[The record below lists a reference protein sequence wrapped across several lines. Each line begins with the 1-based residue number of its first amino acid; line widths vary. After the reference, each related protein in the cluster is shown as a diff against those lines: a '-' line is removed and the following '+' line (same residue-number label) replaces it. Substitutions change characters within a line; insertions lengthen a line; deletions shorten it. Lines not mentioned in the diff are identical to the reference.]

1 MDYFQTIQQAIQY
14 MEDHLLEE
22 ISYTDVADH
31 VYLSAFHFQRIFSL
45 ITDVT
50 PGEYIRNRRLSMA
63 GQEIT
68 LSDVK
73 VIDLAYKYGYDSP
86 ESFSKAFRR
95 FHGITPSK
103 AKKADAP
110 LNSFNRLVIRI
121 STEGGTI
128 MQYRIVEKEAF
139 QLIAKVEQFETE
151 AVDENGKE
159 VNKIAGFWED
169 SRESGVFTE
178 LMQHAETEDF
188 YGVCAPVSKDSL
200 YFDYGI
206 GMVYDGSV
214 VPEGYQVWDV
224 KPTMWAVFSCIGDT
238 PDCIAEM
245 WERIFKEFLPGS
257 DYDMLDDTDF
267 ELYPAEG
274 PDNLFC
280 EIWIPVAKKN

>member
-1 MDYFQTIQQAIQY
+1 MDYFQTIQQAIHY

-22 ISYTDVADH
+22 ISYTDVAEQ
-31 VYLSAFHFQRIFSL
+31 VYLSVFHFQRIFSL

-68 LSDVK
+68 LSNVK

-95 FHGITPSK
+95 FHGITPSQ

-110 LNSFNRLVIRI
+110 LNSFNRLVIKI

-128 MQYRIVEKEAF
+128 MQYRIVEKESF
-139 QLIAKVEQFETE
+139 QLIAKVDQFETE

-159 VNKIAGFWED
+159 VNKIAQFWEE
-169 SRESGVFTE
+169 SRESGVFEE
-178 LMQHAETEDF
+178 LMKHAETDEF

-206 GMVYDGSV
+206 GMVYDGSE
-214 VPEGYQVWDV
+214 VPEGYQIWNVT
-224 KPTMWAVFSCIGDT
+224 PTMWAVFFCIGDT
-238 PDCIAEM
+238 PDCIADT

-257 DYDMLDDTDF
+257 DYEMLDDTDF
-267 ELYPAEG
+267 ELYPADG

>member
-139 QLIAKVEQFETE
+139 QLVAKVEQFETE

-178 LMQHAETEDF
+178 LMQHAETDDF

-224 KPTMWAVFSCIGDT
+224 TPTMWAVFSCIGDT
-238 PDCIAEM
+238 PDCIADT

-267 ELYPAEG
+267 ELYPADG
-274 PDNLFC
+274 PENLFC

>member
-50 PGEYIRNRRLSMA
+50 PGEYIRNRRMSMA

-103 AKKADAP
+103 AKK
-110 LNSFNRLVIRI
+110 SGC
-121 STEGGTI
+121 S
-128 MQYRIVEKEAF
+128 
-139 QLIAKVEQFETE
+139 VEQFQSPRDKNINRRRHDH
-151 AVDENGKE
+151 AV
-159 VNKIAGFWED
+159 
-169 SRESGVFTE
+169 
-178 LMQHAETEDF
+178 
-188 YGVCAPVSKDSL
+188 
-200 YFDYGI
+200 
-206 GMVYDGSV
+206 
-214 VPEGYQVWDV
+214 
-224 KPTMWAVFSCIGDT
+224 
-238 PDCIAEM
+238 
-245 WERIFKEFLPGS
+245 
-257 DYDMLDDTDF
+257 
-267 ELYPAEG
+267 
-274 PDNLFC
+274 
-280 EIWIPVAKKN
+280 